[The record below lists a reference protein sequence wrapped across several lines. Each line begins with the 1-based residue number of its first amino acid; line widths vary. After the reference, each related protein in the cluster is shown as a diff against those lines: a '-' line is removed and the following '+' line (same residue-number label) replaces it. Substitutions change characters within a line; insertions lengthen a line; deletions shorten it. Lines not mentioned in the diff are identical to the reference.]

1 LMCVSRL
8 PDRVACAQARAPCAV
23 GTASSFRSRA
33 MAYAVLPSVRSR
45 TTRATTSSGVERGS
59 AYWQAGWD
67 WIAAQREPLGKLL
80 EADSAAADAVAA
92 ATRRLEEQRAEPPTR
107 EPKWPIV
114 RVVEPSAAR
123 PLAADASSS
132 WPTTSLACPITSSGT
147 GGTARARCSCESDIG
162 RIAIQTHADSGD
174 RVVSDV
180 HAGFGVSLS
189 LDLGCGVQLFRR
201 CC

>member
-1 LMCVSRL
+1 
-8 PDRVACAQARAPCAV
+8 
-23 GTASSFRSRA
+23 

-123 PLAADASSS
+123 PLAADASSF
-132 WPTTSLACPITSSGT
+132 LADHVFGMPYHFKWNWWHG
-147 GGTARARCSCESDIG
+147 
-162 RIAIQTHADSGD
+162 
-174 RVVSDV
+174 
-180 HAGFGVSLS
+180 AGPVFL
-189 LDLGCGVQLFRR
+189 
-201 CC
+201 